1 MVRRGAVI
9 VWIAAVALLA
19 APGAA
24 LATTQSVSSRGI
36 TATFSFSGSGIPF
49 SKLHLK
55 ITRAGRVLYDQA
67 VSAPVCRKQCDPA
80 APGPHQSSVHIYD
93 LAGNGQPDVV
103 LALYSG
109 GAHCCFIDEVY
120 YPNASSSKYLST
132 GRDFGN
138 AGAAIRRLSGTYV
151 FLSTDNAFYYEF
163 SDFADSGAPIQIVR
177 FVHNKFAV
185 VTRNY
190 RSLIAS
196 DAASWW
202 KAFTQNYSNGTGLIA
217 PWAAD
222 EDLLGN
228 FSQVQSTLQTEL
240 RENHLNSPGPLW
252 PSGRQFITALN
263 KFLAQH
269 GYQASG

>member
-9 VWIAAVALLA
+9 VWLAAVALLA

-24 LATTQSVSSRGI
+24 FAATQTASSRGI
-36 TATFSFSGSGIPF
+36 TATFSFTGAGVHSSN
-49 SKLHLK
+49 LHLK
-55 ITRAGRVLYDQA
+55 ITRAGRVMYDQP
-67 VSAPVCRKQCDPA
+67 VRAPSCERRCVPFA
-80 APGPHQSSVHIYD
+80 SGHHQSSVHIYD

-103 LALYSG
+103 LELYSG

-138 AGAAIRRLSGTYV
+138 AGAAIRRLSGNYV

-163 SDFADSGAPIQIVR
+163 SDFADSGAPIQIFR

-185 VTRNY
+185 VTRSY
-190 RSLIAS
+190 PSLIAS
-196 DAASWW
+196 DAATWW
-202 KAFTQNYSNGTGLIA
+202 KAFTQDYSNGTGLIA

-240 RENHLNSPGPLW
+240 RQNHLNSPGPPW